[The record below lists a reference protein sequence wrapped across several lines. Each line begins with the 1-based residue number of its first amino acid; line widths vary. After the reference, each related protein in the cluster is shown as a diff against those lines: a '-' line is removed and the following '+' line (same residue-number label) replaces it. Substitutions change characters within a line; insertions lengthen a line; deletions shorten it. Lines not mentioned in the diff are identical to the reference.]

1 MENKLSIENNV
12 VEDVIHESFN
22 VLGEEIEFGV
32 NDFINEFF
40 EKEDDEGIKTTKI
53 IKKAYEIYRAG
64 FLSAYMLRK

>member
-40 EKEDDEGIKTTKI
+40 EKGLPPTK
-53 IKKAYEIYRAG
+53 RG
-64 FLSAYMLRK
+64 NPPLRNKYSKNS